1 MSLCYCSSAMMR
13 QPFFLAAGSLVLMV
27 TSDLLFVTSQ
37 LPEKLSLLPDN
48 FVFIVWWLIL
58 MPMMTLVF
66 FPLVFESFLLFFIY
80 IPFNFGIIL
89 LSMALSI
96 CLYVGFYGM
105 QYFALC
111 VPGGPPKAVETHL
124 RKKLENAD
132 MVMGLPGFLVMSQW
146 LLQGLFLAGQGLT
159 CVFYATR
166 YANIFGGN
174 AARNAWPYMNA
185 FSPVKVKNNNEMLRK
200 FNEEYPIEGYVQ
212 MRDGWPSA
220 IWLAEVVQ
228 QADKTEHSTFEY
240 INSGLALT
248 FLRSLTTIASSK
260 EKYTNSA
267 PPYPPLM
274 VFASSSFPLLFKV
287 TKFENIF

>member
-1 MSLCYCSSAMMR
+1 
-13 QPFFLAAGSLVLMV
+13 
-27 TSDLLFVTSQ
+27 
-37 LPEKLSLLPDN
+37 
-48 FVFIVWWLIL
+48 
-58 MPMMTLVF
+58 MPMKTIVF
-66 FPLVFESFLLFFIY
+66 FPLVFESVLLLIIF
-80 IPFNFGIIL
+80 IPFIIGIIL
-89 LSMALSI
+89 LSMAISI

-111 VPGGPPKAVETHL
+111 VPGGPEKAVETHL

-166 YANIFGGN
+166 YANIFGGST
-174 AARNAWPYMNA
+174 ARSAWPYMKA
-185 FSPVKVKNNNEMLRK
+185 FSPLKVKNNNEMLRK
-200 FNEEYPIEGYVQ
+200 FNEEYPIKDYVQ

-248 FLRSLTTIASSK
+248 FLRFLTTTASSK
-260 EKYTNSA
+260 EKYINRA

-274 VFASSSFPLLFKV
+274 VRLVIISLVVQGEHLKNHSNFNINPFKH
-287 TKFENIF
+287 FS